1 MAFRDYNDD
10 GKIDFM
16 DDMIEDEIFYE
27 DDDELNARFRS
38 IHNTLN
44 SKPRSYS
51 MGRFAADSE
60 KRVHKPTLNR
70 SIENFENYLTASKK
84 PSFEEIIYS
93 VILGATGMLSPNL
106 LVLIRLLPLLAFFL
120 YPISCLIVFW
130 IMRVF
135 SLRTLIKELKATGY
149 EEYLYKNREK
159 KGFAEK
165 NKVYIR
171 TKNRMYIQYLLF
183 LIYCLTAIVSIPD
196 WYMYYAM

>member
-1 MAFRDYNDD
+1 MAFRDYNYD

-27 DDDELNARFRS
+27 DDDELNVRFRS

-44 SKPRSYS
+44 SKSRSYS

-93 VILGATGMLSPNL
+93 AILGATGMLSPNL
-106 LVLIRLLPLLAFFL
+106 LVLIRLLPLLAFF
-120 YPISCLIVFW
+120 S
-130 IMRVF
+130 
-135 SLRTLIKELKATGY
+135 
-149 EEYLYKNREK
+149 
-159 KGFAEK
+159 
-165 NKVYIR
+165 
-171 TKNRMYIQYLLF
+171 
-183 LIYCLTAIVSIPD
+183 VSH
-196 WYMYYAM
+196 

>member
-44 SKPRSYS
+44 SKSRSYS

-60 KRVHKPTLNR
+60 KAVHKPTLNR

-149 EEYLYKNREK
+149 EEYLYNTNLQSTYRQIL
-159 KGFAEK
+159 G
-165 NKVYIR
+165 
-171 TKNRMYIQYLLF
+171 
-183 LIYCLTAIVSIPD
+183 
-196 WYMYYAM
+196 

>member
-60 KRVHKPTLNR
+60 KRVYKPTLNR

-93 VILGATGMLSPNL
+93 VILGAAGMLSPNL

-120 YPISCLIVFW
+120 YPISCLVVFW

-149 EEYLYKNREK
+149 EEYLYNTDLQSTYRQIL
-159 KGFAEK
+159 G
-165 NKVYIR
+165 
-171 TKNRMYIQYLLF
+171 
-183 LIYCLTAIVSIPD
+183 
-196 WYMYYAM
+196 

>member
-60 KRVHKPTLNR
+60 KAVHKSTLNS

-84 PSFEEIIYS
+84 PSFEEIIYFRSYRNVISQFACADKAAAIAGIFS
-93 VILGATGMLSPNL
+93 VSH
-106 LVLIRLLPLLAFFL
+106 
-120 YPISCLIVFW
+120 
-130 IMRVF
+130 
-135 SLRTLIKELKATGY
+135 
-149 EEYLYKNREK
+149 
-159 KGFAEK
+159 
-165 NKVYIR
+165 
-171 TKNRMYIQYLLF
+171 
-183 LIYCLTAIVSIPD
+183 
-196 WYMYYAM
+196 

>member
-60 KRVHKPTLNR
+60 KRVYKPTLNR
-70 SIENFENYLTASKK
+70 SIENFENYLTASK
-84 PSFEEIIYS
+84 
-93 VILGATGMLSPNL
+93 NHH
-106 LVLIRLLPLLAFFL
+106 
-120 YPISCLIVFW
+120 
-130 IMRVF
+130 
-135 SLRTLIKELKATGY
+135 LR
-149 EEYLYKNREK
+149 RS
-159 KGFAEK
+159 
-165 NKVYIR
+165 YI
-171 TKNRMYIQYLLF
+171 LLF
-183 LIYCLTAIVSIPD
+183 
-196 WYMYYAM
+196 